1 MRFIS
6 PKRLTVLTA
15 TLLLGGVVFVLSSS
29 VVMAQSA
36 TSLTDD
42 QKQQII
48 TGCVSVKNSLTQ
60 LHASDALLR
69 VNRGQVYESMSSKLM
84 DRFNDRLGS
93 NSLDNKAMLTVTA
106 SYRTQL
112 ATFRADYISYE
123 QKVSAALSIDCT
135 SKPTEFY
142 NTIEEARTLRAAVHS
157 DVLKLHQF
165 IDDYRSSVGDF
176 LLNFERVAR

>member
-69 VNRGQVYESMSSKLM
+69 PKLRRANFLCFFINIAVGVAVTILGCLPVLQVTIIAVFKVYASTQIGVHMRAYE
-84 DRFNDRLGS
+84 
-93 NSLDNKAMLTVTA
+93 
-106 SYRTQL
+106 
-112 ATFRADYISYE
+112 
-123 QKVSAALSIDCT
+123 
-135 SKPTEFY
+135 
-142 NTIEEARTLRAAVHS
+142 
-157 DVLKLHQF
+157 
-165 IDDYRSSVGDF
+165 
-176 LLNFERVAR
+176 LL